1 MVVAWLF
8 LACTGTMTA
17 RYGKKIN
24 KKVLGKDIWF
34 RIHQVIQTFN
44 NQKLRKKIN
53 KKVLVNTFGSGF
65 IRLLNF

>member
-34 RIHQVIQTFN
+34 RIHQVIKTFN
-44 NQKLRKKIN
+44 IQKIRKED
-53 KKVLVNTFGSGF
+53 
-65 IRLLNF
+65 

>member
-34 RIHQVIQTFN
+34 RIHQVIKTFN
-44 NQKLRKKIN
+44 IQKIWKEDLKESSWKGH
-53 KKVLVNTFGSGF
+53 LVQDSLGY
-65 IRLLNF
+65 

>member
-34 RIHQVIQTFN
+34 RIHQVIETFN
-44 NQKLRKKIN
+44 L
-53 KKVLVNTFGSGF
+53 
-65 IRLLNF
+65 